1 MSTSRGAVI
10 QTLTGNGKDI
20 SPDRYLDFLEVK
32 QGRQIVEINA
42 LRKEIQ
48 RLKALSYNVKK
59 TFLSGLVGLALLD
72 VIVIAVVLF
81 VR

>member
-20 SPDRYLDFLEVK
+20 SQDRYLDFLEVK

-72 VIVIAVVLF
+72 LIVIAVVLF